1 MYLPDVAEQAPEVGV
16 ATGLAWTAAG
26 GDIMLIEAL
35 KMKGSGSVISTG
47 SLGEVMKESIQ
58 AAHSYV
64 RSKADMLGIA
74 FEEFTNHDIH
84 IHFPSGAVPK
94 DGPSAGI
101 TVSLVIASVLAN
113 QPIKNDVA
121 MTGEVS
127 LRGKVLPVGGIK
139 EKVSAAHRV
148 GIKTVVM
155 PKQNQKDLEDV
166 PASVRQAIKFEFVDK
181 VDEVFS
187 IAFTNFKPKPQKNL
201 EDLLKEELRKA
212 KRTVR
217 HKRNGRKT
225 KRRMA
230 AKKRAVGI
238 PGFIRFC

>member
-1 MYLPDVAEQAPEVGV
+1 LPDVAEQAPEVGV

-35 KMKGSGSVISTG
+35 KMKGAGSVISTG

-64 RSKADMLGIA
+64 RSKADMLGIP

-148 GIKTVVM
+148 GIKTVVL

-166 PASVRQAIKFEFVDK
+166 PASVRRALKFEFVEM

-187 IAFTNFKPKPQKNL
+187 IAFVNFKSKQQKHL
-201 EDLLKEELRKA
+201 ENLLKKGLGKA
-212 KRTVR
+212 KKSIR

-230 AKKRAVGI
+230 AKKRAV
-238 PGFIRFC
+238 PFQRPIRFL